1 MKFDGTIDIATG
13 MSARSKTWKN
23 KKILWSE
30 LVQRLSQ
37 ELKTNETYK
46 EYISATKEEQGKI
59 KDVGGYVGGYLR
71 NGRRK
76 PENVVHRQ
84 ILTLDIDFAHSDFW
98 EDFEFLYDNAAVLH
112 ATHKHHETSPR
123 LRLVMPLS
131 REATP
136 DEYVAVARRVAG
148 SLGIDMFDN
157 TTFET
162 NRLMFWPSNPKDVD
176 YYFRYQDGPWVDVDA
191 TLKSYVN
198 WKDSSEWPT
207 AEAHHQK
214 IKTAAQKQE
223 DPENKKGIV
232 GAFCRTYTIQE
243 AIAKFLPDVYREEGD
258 DRYTYIEGTTSLG
271 MIVYEDKFAYS
282 HHGTDPSNGKLCNAF
297 DLVRIHKFGHED
309 NGTYGKDS
317 KSYKLMVDFA
327 REDPEVRRVVAADRM
342 ESVSYDFAEDWE
354 DPEEEEDNSW
364 MDKLDIDKQG
374 RILSTA
380 PNLTLIF
387 ANDIRLKGLF
397 RNNSFDQKRYVFGSL
412 PWRRTSG
419 IEPLKDVDYSGVRNY
434 IETIYGITGVQKI
447 EDALAL
453 EFEKNSFHPVQD
465 YLKNLKWDGVKR
477 VDEVL
482 IKYFGAEDSQYTR
495 EAMRKFM
502 VGAVAR
508 VFKPGV
514 KFDLVLT
521 LVSKQQGTGKSSFFK
536 ALGREWF
543 SDTFLTVQGKDGL
556 ESIQGSWIIEMA
568 ELSAMR
574 KAEVE
579 TVKHFL
585 TKQEDTFRAAYA
597 RTSSTYKR
605 QCVFVAT
612 TNETTFLKDT
622 TGNRRFM
629 PVTVHATELVDNDPL
644 RELLEDDQA
653 IGQLWAEAVQ
663 LYKQGEP
670 LYLGKLANS
679 EAHSTQKNHMEQDER
694 KGIIEE
700 YLDTLLPENW
710 REMDLDERRNFLTDP
725 LAPEG
730 TVTRDF
736 VCIAEIW
743 CECLLRDKEDM
754 DKYKTREL
762 NDIMKTIDGWEYN
775 PSTKRFPGYGIQ
787 RYYERDILG

>member
-1 MKFDGTIDIATG
+1 MKFDGTLDIATG

-37 ELKTNETYK
+37 EHKTNETYK

-84 ILTLDIDFAHSDFW
+84 LLTLDIDFAHVDFW
-98 EDFEFLYDNAAVLH
+98 EDLGFLYDNAAVIH

-123 LRLVMPLS
+123 LRLVMPLN

-148 SLGIDMFDN
+148 SLGIDLFDN

-162 NRLMFWPSNPKDVD
+162 NRLMFWPSNPEDVE
-176 YYFRYQDGPWVDVDA
+176 YYFRYQDGPWIDVDQ

-243 AIAKFLPDVYREEGD
+243 AISKFLPDVYREEGD
-258 DRYTYIEGTTSLG
+258 DRYTYTNGTTSLG
-271 MIVYEDKFAYS
+271 MIVYEDKFSYS
-282 HHGTDPSNGKLCNAF
+282 HHGTDPTNGKLCNAF
-297 DLVRIHKFGHED
+297 DLVRIHKFGQED
-309 NGTYGKDS
+309 NGTYGKES

-327 REDPEVRRVVAADRM
+327 REDQEVRRVVAADRM
-342 ESVSYDFAEDWE
+342 EEVSYDFAEEWE
-354 DPEEEEDNSW
+354 GDEEEKDTSW
-364 MDKLDIDKQG
+364 MDKLEIDKQG
-374 RILSTA
+374 RFLSTA

-397 RNNSFDQKRYVFGSL
+397 RNNHFDQKRYVFGSL
-412 PWRRTSG
+412 PWRRTTG
-419 IEPLKDVDYSGVRNY
+419 VEPLKDVDYSGIRNY

-465 YLKNLKWDGVKR
+465 YLKGLKWDGVKR

-482 IKYFGAEDSQYTR
+482 IKYFGAEDSKYTR

-508 VFKPGV
+508 AFKPGV

-536 ALGREWF
+536 ALGRNWF

-556 ESIQGSWIIEMA
+556 ESIQGAWIIEMA

-597 RTSSTYKR
+597 RSATTYKR

-612 TNETTFLKDT
+612 TNETTFLKDA

-629 PVTVHATELVDNDPL
+629 PVTVHATELVENQAL
-644 RELLEDDQA
+644 RDLIEDDE
-653 IGQLWAEAVQ
+653 IIDQLWAEALT

-670 LYLGKLANS
+670 LYLSKEANQ
-679 EAHSTQKNHMEQDER
+679 EAHENQKNHMEQDER
-694 KGIIEE
+694 KGIIED

-710 REMDLDERRNFLTDP
+710 RELDLDERRNFLTDP

-730 TVTRDF
+730 TVVRDF

-762 NDIMKTIDGWEYN
+762 NDIMKVIEGWDYV
-775 PSTKRFPGYGIQ
+775 PSTKRFPQYGIQ
-787 RYYERDILG
+787 RYYERNLLS